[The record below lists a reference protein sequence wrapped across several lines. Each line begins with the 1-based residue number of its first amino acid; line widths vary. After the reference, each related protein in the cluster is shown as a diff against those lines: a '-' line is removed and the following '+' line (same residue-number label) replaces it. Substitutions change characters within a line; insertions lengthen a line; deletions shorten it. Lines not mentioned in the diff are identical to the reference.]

1 MGMKR
6 LLTALVA
13 VALIAGGA
21 AVAQAQVAEK
31 LPTIDEA
38 AQGWVSLFDGETLF
52 GWIQL
57 GDAQWKVADTN
68 IVRDS
73 GAGGWLATTMPFADF
88 ELKAKIRVAPEHSAG
103 LAVRTSLDG
112 HPAETGGT
120 VINLTEP
127 KDGKGDWKVVEVK
140 AEGTTVTATVD
151 GKAVEGLTSGR
162 GFGHI
167 GIFYYGTSKGPAKVE
182 VAEMKLRPLGEKPIF
197 NGKDLDGWNI
207 IPGHKS
213 KFTVVD
219 GALNIKDGNGQIET
233 ANVYKDFVLQLA
245 IFSTDEPKPLNSGVF
260 FRGPVGKFWLGYESQ
275 VRNEWE
281 GDNRNAPVDYGTG
294 GNYGNQNTRKVVPSG
309 REWFYKTV
317 VCVGP
322 QASVWIN
329 GYLVSDFLDMR
340 PVSEEGQGKAG
351 YVTGPGTI
359 HLQGHDPTTDLSFK
373 DIRVAEYPKN

>member
-1 MGMKR
+1 MGKKWMM
-6 LLTALVA
+6 TALIA
-13 VALIAGGA
+13 VALIAGGTT
-21 AVAQAQVAEK
+21 VAQAQVAEK
-31 LPTIDEA
+31 LPTIEEA

-68 IVRDS
+68 LVRDT
-73 GAGGWLATTMPFADF
+73 GAGGWIGTTMPFADF
-88 ELKAKIRVAPEHSAG
+88 ELKAKIRIAPEHAAG

-120 VINLTEP
+120 VIELSEP

-140 AEGTTVTATVD
+140 AEGNTVTATVD

-162 GFGHI
+162 GAGHI
-167 GIFYYGTSKGPAKVE
+167 GIYYYGTSKSPGKVE
-182 VAEMKLRPLGEKPIF
+182 VAELKLRPLGAKPIF
-197 NGKDLDGWNI
+197 NGKDLEGWNI
-207 IPGHKS
+207 IPDHKS
-213 KFTVVD
+213 EFAVID
-219 GALNIKDGNGQIET
+219 GALNIKKGNGQIET

-245 IFSTDEPKPLNSGVF
+245 IFSNDDHLNSGVF

-275 VRNEWE
+275 VRNQWV
-281 GDNRNAPVDYGTG
+281 GDDRSNPEDYGTG
-294 GNYGNQNTRKVVPSG
+294 GNYGNQNTRKVVSSD
-309 REWFYKTV
+309 REWFYKTL

-340 PVSEEGQGKAG
+340 PVSAEGQGKAG

-359 HLQGHDPTTDLSFK
+359 HLQGHDPKTDLSFK